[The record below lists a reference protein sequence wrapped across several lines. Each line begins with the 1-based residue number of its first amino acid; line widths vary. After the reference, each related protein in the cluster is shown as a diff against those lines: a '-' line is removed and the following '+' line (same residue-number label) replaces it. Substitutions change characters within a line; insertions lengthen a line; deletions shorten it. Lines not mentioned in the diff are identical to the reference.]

1 MWLHLTSTASLAV
14 LALGAT
20 SAAAQDTSTG
30 ATSWTGPYVGAQLGY
45 SWQPKDSD
53 ESIVF
58 DRNLDGTFGETV
70 VTGTGANAFSPG
82 FCGGRYN
89 NNTRGGGCRKD
100 NDETAWKVHAGY
112 DYQFGQGPSG
122 IVVGAVAEGGVSYLY
137 DYVTAFSTT
146 PNAYT
151 IGSRLTENYALRGR
165 AGYALDTGT
174 LIYGTGGAT
183 YGKIR
188 NRYRNANGLPFSV
201 NDRSKWQW
209 GYNYGGGIEQKIGK
223 FSVGAM
229 YLFTVLNND
238 DFVVRQTGAAPF
250 TATNANGTDF
260 RRTFSKF
267 AYHQMMAT
275 VSYRF

>member
-1 MWLHLTSTASLAV
+1 MRLQLTTTAALAV
-14 LALGAT
+14 LAFGAT
-20 SAAAQDTSTG
+20 SAAAQDTAS
-30 ATSWTGPYVGAQLGY
+30 TSWTGPYVGGQLGY
-45 SWQPKDSD
+45 SWQPSD
-53 ESIVF
+53 GDETITF
-58 DRNLDGTFGETV
+58 DRGLDGTFGDTV

-89 NNTRGGGCRKD
+89 NGTRAGGCRKD
-100 NDETAWKVHAGY
+100 NDATAWKLHAGY
-112 DYQFGQGPSG
+112 DYQFGAGPSG
-122 IVVGAVAEGGVSYLY
+122 FVVGAVAEGGVSYLY

-165 AGYALDTGT
+165 AGYAASTGT
-174 LIYGTGGAT
+174 MIYGTGGAT

-188 NRYRNANGLPFSV
+188 NRYRNANNLPFSV

-209 GYNYGGGIEQKIGK
+209 GWNYGGGIEQKVGK
-223 FSVGAM
+223 FSVGAL
-229 YLFTVLNND
+229 YLFTVMDND

-250 TATNANGTDF
+250 TATNPQGTDF

-267 AYHQMMAT
+267 AFHQLLAT